1 MKLTIVNGS
10 PRHGKSNSG
19 LLVELLLPFI
29 KEKNEVNITHVGNYK
44 SVDKYIDEIVK
55 ADMLVFA
62 FPLYVDSIPSHILY
76 LMERISENHR
86 NNTLIIYVIMNNGF
100 YEGKQNH
107 IAIQQMKL
115 WCCDNGFVWGQGI
128 GCGAGEMLPFLKK
141 VPLGHGP
148 TKNLGDA
155 LEAFAININRRG
167 TGEELYINPNWP
179 RFIWKHQAN
188 RMYWIPKAKKNGL
201 KKKDIFKK

>member
-1 MKLTIVNGS
+1 MVQ
-10 PRHGKSNSG
+10 
-19 LLVELLLPFI
+19 
-29 KEKNEVNITHVGNYK
+29 EKNEVNITHVGNYK

-86 NNTLIIYVIMNNGF
+86 NNKLIIYVIMNNGF

-148 TKNLGDA
+148 TKNLGNA

>member
-1 MKLTIVNGS
+1 
-10 PRHGKSNSG
+10 
-19 LLVELLLPFI
+19 
-29 KEKNEVNITHVGNYK
+29 
-44 SVDKYIDEIVK
+44 
-55 ADMLVFA
+55 
-62 FPLYVDSIPSHILY
+62 
-76 LMERISENHR
+76 
-86 NNTLIIYVIMNNGF
+86 MNNGF

-155 LEAFAININRRG
+155 LEDFAININRRG

-179 RFIWKHQAN
+179 RFMWKYQAN

-201 KKKDIFKK
+201 KKRDIFKK

>member
-29 KEKNEVNITHVGNYK
+29 QEKNEVNITHVGNYK

-86 NNTLIIYVIMNNGF
+86 NNNLIIYVIMNNGF

-115 WCCDNGFVWGQGI
+115 WCCDNGFVWGR
-128 GCGAGEMLPFLKK
+128 E
-141 VPLGHGP
+141 
-148 TKNLGDA
+148 
-155 LEAFAININRRG
+155 
-167 TGEELYINPNWP
+167 
-179 RFIWKHQAN
+179 
-188 RMYWIPKAKKNGL
+188 
-201 KKKDIFKK
+201 

>member
-29 KEKNEVNITHVGNYK
+29 QEKNEVNITHVGNYK

-86 NNTLIIYVIMNNGF
+86 NNNLIIYVIMNNGF
-100 YEGKQNH
+100 Y
-107 IAIQQMKL
+107 
-115 WCCDNGFVWGQGI
+115 
-128 GCGAGEMLPFLKK
+128 EMLPFLKK

-148 TKNLGDA
+148 TKNLGNA